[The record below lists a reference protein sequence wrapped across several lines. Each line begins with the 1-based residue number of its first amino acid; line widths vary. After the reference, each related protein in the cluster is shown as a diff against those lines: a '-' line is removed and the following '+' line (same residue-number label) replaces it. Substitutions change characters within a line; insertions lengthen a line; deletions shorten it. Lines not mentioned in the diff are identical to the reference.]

1 MSHLSEH
8 ARITA
13 ADAPWAGAGVLPL
26 RQDRWEARGSA
37 RTESSPSLDW
47 TLERPDGN
55 RIRVA
60 PTFACAHARAVLV
73 REDEADEQA
82 ALWPLLAL
90 GEGPLV
96 DLAPAPG
103 WAALAW
109 AAAAPGRI
117 WLYEADPAVRRRVAA
132 TLALNGRQAA
142 VSWLDAAVPAAA
154 AAGAVV
160 RATADELD
168 DVFGDTL
175 APWLARGASALA
187 LQGLRDADLP
197 RLATLMPAGWR
208 CWRHCSAAGLLVP
221 HDPASQRVPGHRVLV
236 GLSPAM
242 AVRLARADA
251 LFDPAAG
258 PAQGPHARHAQGL
271 LAALQA
277 LDAAAF
283 PAMAEA
289 TVDADAQ
296 RVLLLQALGLVAEAT
311 DLARTVVARCPAGP
325 AAAASLASASAM
337 AGIEPAV
344 LRQSLLEFVLHGTPQ
359 TTPGE
364 WTAALADPAHSACA
378 ERAALVAHMAA
389 DRPPTAALLAR
400 LRHVP
405 AACANGTLWSAL
417 LDSAREVTAR
427 PPGLLRAAPDGPEQ
441 LLAQL
446 GDPVLQVVDVGAS
459 SLGGATEPYA
469 ALTECCR
476 VRVTG
481 FEPDA
486 QALAE
491 LQRAHQGKGTEERR
505 YLPHF
510 VGDGADAVFHETN
523 WSLTGSL
530 LAPHRPVLD
539 RYSDLGSL
547 VQERARHP
555 VRTVRLDDVI
565 PAGGMDLLKI
575 DVQGGEGRV
584 FEGARQRLD
593 ECLLVWTEVEFLELY
608 QGQPMFGDIDRM
620 LRERGLRF
628 FGFDGV
634 GRRVLADWAAL
645 AASGGALPAPRRF
658 QQVWADAIYLPAP
671 ERIATLDADRALRLA
686 LITHH
691 VLGAWDLCHE
701 ALRRHEAAGG
711 TRGAAQAYRE
721 RLRSR
726 VAAPA

>member
-1 MSHLSEH
+1 MS
-8 ARITA
+8 AIPT
-13 ADAPWAGAGVLPL
+13 
-26 RQDRWEARGSA
+26 
-37 RTESSPSLDW
+37 PSLDW
-47 TLERPDGN
+47 TLERPDGS

-60 PTFACAHARAVLV
+60 PNFACPHTRAVLV
-73 REDEADEQA
+73 QEDAADAQP

-90 GEGPLV
+90 ADGPLV
-96 DLAPAPG
+96 DLAPTPG

-109 AAAAPGRI
+109 TAAAPGRV
-117 WLYEADPAVRRRVAA
+117 WLHAADPVARRRVAA
-132 TLALNGRQAA
+132 TLALNGRQAGA
-142 VSWLDAAVPAAA
+142 SWLDDSVPVGAAE
-154 AAGAVV
+154 GAVV
-160 RATADELD
+160 RATVTDLAG
-168 DVFGDTL
+168 VFGATL
-175 APWLARGASALA
+175 APWIAGGASALA
-187 LQGLRDADLP
+187 LQGLGDADLP
-197 RLATLMPAGWR
+197 RLATLVPAGWR
-208 CWRHCSAAGLLVP
+208 CWRLCAAAGVLLP
-221 HDPASQRVPGHRVLV
+221 HDTASQRVGVDHDLLL
-236 GLSPAM
+236 LSPAM
-242 AVRLARADA
+242 AERLARADA

-258 PAQGPHARHAQGL
+258 PAQGPAAQHAQAL
-271 LAALQA
+271 LGALQD
-277 LDAAAF
+277 LDASAVHAIADAA
-283 PAMAEA
+283 
-289 TVDADAQ
+289 VDADAQ

-337 AGIEPAV
+337 AGIAPAV
-344 LRQSLLEFVLHGTPQ
+344 LRQSLLEFVLHGTPH

-417 LDSAREVTAR
+417 LDSARELATR

-441 LLAQL
+441 LLAEL
-446 GDPVLQVVDVGAS
+446 GDPVVQVVDVGAS
-459 SLGGATEPYA
+459 SLAGGTEPYA
-469 ALTECCR
+469 GLANFCR

-491 LQRAHQGKGTEERR
+491 LQRAHQGTEERR

-565 PAGGMDLLKI
+565 PVGGMDLLKI

-584 FEGARQRLD
+584 FDGARQRLD

-608 QGQPMFGDIDRM
+608 QGQPLFGDIDRM

-634 GRRVLADWAAL
+634 GQRVLADWAAA

>member
-1 MSHLSEH
+1 MNHFPED
-8 ARITA
+8 ARVTA
-13 ADAPWAGAGVLPL
+13 ADAPWAGAGVMAS
-26 RQDRWEARGSA
+26 RQERREARGSA
-37 RTESSPSLDW
+37 GTEPTSPLDW
-47 TLERPDGN
+47 TLDRPDGS

-60 PTFACAHARAVLV
+60 PSLACLHARAVLV

-82 ALWPLLAL
+82 ALWPLLAM
-90 GEGPLV
+90 GDGPLV

-109 AAAAPGRI
+109 ATAAPGRV
-117 WLYEADPAVRRRVAA
+117 WLHEADPALRRRVAA

-142 VSWLDAAVPAAA
+142 VSWLDAAVPATA

-160 RATADELD
+160 RAKASDLAGA
-168 DVFGDTL
+168 FRDTL
-175 APWLARGASALA
+175 APWLARGACALA

-197 RLATLMPAGWR
+197 RLATLLPAGWR
-208 CWRHCSAAGLLVP
+208 CWRLCAAAGVLLP
-221 HDPASQRVPGHRVLV
+221 HDMVSQRVPGDQALV

-242 AVRLARADA
+242 AGWLARADA

-258 PAQGPHARHAQGL
+258 PAQGPRARHAQGL

-277 LDAAAF
+277 LNAPAPAATTDAA
-283 PAMAEA
+283 
-289 TVDADAQ
+289 VDADAQ

-311 DLARTVVARCPAGP
+311 ALARTVVARCPGGP
-325 AAAASLASASAM
+325 AAAARLGSASTL
-337 AGIEPAV
+337 AGVEPAV

-378 ERAALVAHMAA
+378 ERAALVAHMVG
-389 DRPPTAALLAR
+389 DVPPTAALLAR

-405 AACANGTLWSAL
+405 GACTNGTLWSAL
-417 LDSAREVTAR
+417 LDSAREVAAR
-427 PPGLLRAAPDGPEQ
+427 PPGLLRVAPDGPEQ
-441 LLAQL
+441 LLAEL

-459 SLGGATEPYA
+459 SLGGGAEPYA
-469 ALTECCR
+469 ALADFCR

-491 LQRAHQGKGTEERR
+491 LRRTHEGAEERR

-530 LAPHRPVLD
+530 LAPNRPVLD
-539 RYSDLGSL
+539 RYPDLGSL

-584 FEGARQRLD
+584 FEGARARLE

-608 QGQPMFGDIDRM
+608 QQQPLFGDIDRL

-634 GRRVLADWAAL
+634 AQRPLAGWAAL
-645 AASGGALPAPRRF
+645 AASGSALPAPRRF

-671 ERIATLDADRALRLA
+671 ERIATLYADRALRLA

-701 ALRRHEAAGG
+701 ALRRHESAGG

-721 RLRSR
+721 RMRSR
-726 VAAPA
+726 AVPPA